1 MFKIDNRYRFAFHSS
16 FHVFLY
22 HKTLPDCDSLL
33 VSAQHGC
40 RDHGTSIFAWFQMT
54 HDLSREM
61 PLWEAVKLVT
71 DGEEDC
77 DICKFC
83 KENNPMEDGGQA
95 EMVPYKSQ
103 LLYLSPIPTC
113 IINSPAGHSKQWEP
127 HYPIFSGFVTGIEPP
142 PPKSLV

>member
-1 MFKIDNRYRFAFHSS
+1 MFSS
-16 FHVFLY
+16 IIRPFRIGILCWSVLNTGVVILGLQF
-22 HKTLPDCDSLL
+22 
-33 VSAQHGC
+33 
-40 RDHGTSIFAWFQMT
+40 FAWFQMT

-61 PLWEAVKLVT
+61 PLWEAIKLVT

-83 KENNPMEDGGQA
+83 SENNPMEDGGQA

-113 IINSPAGHSKQWEP
+113 IVNSPAEYSKQWEP
-127 HYPIFSGFVTGIEPP
+127 HYPMFSGFVSGIEPP